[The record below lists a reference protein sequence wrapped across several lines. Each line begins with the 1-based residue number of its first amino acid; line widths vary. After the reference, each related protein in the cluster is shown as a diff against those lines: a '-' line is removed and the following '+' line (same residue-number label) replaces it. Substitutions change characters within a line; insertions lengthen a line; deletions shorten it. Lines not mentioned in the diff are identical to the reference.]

1 MVTSSA
7 TCHEFVDSFVP
18 LQVATTLDQKLMTI
32 QPPDDCPPAEIS
44 NEVLLFGAQWLAIK
58 LSKSNGVSCMLNWVN
73 ASQSVHQVAPC
84 MIALATSGITL
95 NTDTMHTMTQL
106 ILAFLHPHTSSPSM
120 PLVAHTMTSLIMG
133 DFGKEELN
141 QILSTQLDLLAISP
155 QAKQN
160 IIPGLL
166 GIAKLAARV
175 QLQGA
180 PTSALLSQS
189 ILPKPKPKFI
199 HMTSGTS
206 YQMHQRPFSS
216 QSGSGYTI
224 WYFSRSNLSILTP
237 PTVPQV
243 KTGHL
248 YVHLDA
254 SRDVFQYWIFT
265 NCWECV
271 QLGAEYPLN
280 DQVLAVCANG
290 KPSWVTCALTVTTKA
305 RKEKEVQEQLV
316 QG

>member
-1 MVTSSA
+1 
-7 TCHEFVDSFVP
+7 
-18 LQVATTLDQKLMTI
+18 
-32 QPPDDCPPAEIS
+32 
-44 NEVLLFGAQWLAIK
+44 
-58 LSKSNGVSCMLNWVN
+58 
-73 ASQSVHQVAPC
+73 
-84 MIALATSGITL
+84 
-95 NTDTMHTMTQL
+95 
-106 ILAFLHPHTSSPSM
+106 
-120 PLVAHTMTSLIMG
+120 MTSLIMG

-175 QLQGA
+175 QLQG
-180 PTSALLSQS
+180 
-189 ILPKPKPKFI
+189 
-199 HMTSGTS
+199 
-206 YQMHQRPFSS
+206 
-216 QSGSGYTI
+216 
-224 WYFSRSNLSILTP
+224 SNLSILTP

-265 NCWECV
+265 NCWKCV
-271 QLGAEYPLN
+271 QLGAEYPLKH

-290 KPSWVTCALTVTTKA
+290 KPSWVTRALTVTTKA